1 LIVVRRTII
10 LDLSGEKERA
20 TGSRR
25 DRSNDGR
32 RHDEKKEPTMAFE
45 FVRQYFENRRVYLR
59 TLRELSSCSD
69 RELHDLGI
77 ERGDI
82 EHIARQSAR
91 G

>member
-1 LIVVRRTII
+1 
-10 LDLSGEKERA
+10 
-20 TGSRR
+20 
-25 DRSNDGR
+25 
-32 RHDEKKEPTMAFE
+32 MAFE